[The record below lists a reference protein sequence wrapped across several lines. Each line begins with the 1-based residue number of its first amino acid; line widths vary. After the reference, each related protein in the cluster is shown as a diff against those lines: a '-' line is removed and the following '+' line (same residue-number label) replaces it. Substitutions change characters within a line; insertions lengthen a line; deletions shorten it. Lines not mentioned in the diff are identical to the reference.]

1 MVFVTGGAGFIGS
14 NFVLNWLRK
23 SKEPVLVIDSLT
35 YAGNLENLR
44 SVEDN
49 LAYAFHKLDINNQ
62 DEMNDLLVAKRPRAV
77 IHFAAESH
85 VDRSI
90 LGPDAFIQ
98 TNIHGTFRL
107 LGCCLSYFQSLNA
120 EEQKAFRFLHV
131 STDEV
136 YGSLEADDPA
146 FCETTPYAPN
156 SPYSASKAASD
167 HLVRAW
173 HHTYGLPV
181 LTTNCSNN
189 YGPYQFPEKLIPLT
203 IANALQGKS
212 LPIYGNGLNI
222 RDWLYVVDHC
232 EGIEAV
238 LQSGRPGEVYNIG
251 GWNEMTNIDI
261 VRAICKLLDAKS
273 PTTAQAAGGRHE
285 NLIQFVKDRPGHDQ
299 RYAINANKILKELGW
314 KPQETFESGINKTID
329 WYLNNTDWV
338 RRVQSGD
345 YKNWINQQYSSRA
358 A

>member
-1 MVFVTGGAGFIGS
+1 MIFVTGGAGFIGS
-14 NFVLNWLRK
+14 NFILNWLEN
-23 SKEPVLVIDSLT
+23 SAEPALVIDALT
-35 YAGNLENLR
+35 YAGNLENLK
-44 SVEDN
+44 SVQN
-49 LAYAFHKLDINNQ
+49 NSAFGFHKVDINNQ
-62 DEMNDLLVAKRPRAV
+62 AEINKLLAVNKPRAI

-98 TNIHGTFRL
+98 TNINGTFRL
-107 LGCCLSYFQSLNA
+107 LHCCLSYFQSLNA
-120 EEQKAFRFLHV
+120 QEQQAFRFLHI

-173 HHTYGLPV
+173 HQTYGLPV

-203 IANALQGKS
+203 IVNALQGKP

-232 EGIEAV
+232 RGITSV
-238 LQSGRPGEVYNIG
+238 LQSGKPGEVYNIG

-261 VRAICKLLDAKS
+261 VRTICKLLDEKS
-273 PTTAQAAGGRHE
+273 PETAKNAGGKHE
-285 NLIQFVKDRPGHDQ
+285 KLIQFVKDRPGHDK
-299 RYAINANKILKELGW
+299 RYAIDARKILNELGW

-329 WYLNNTDWV
+329 WYLNNTELV
-338 RRVQSGD
+338 QRVQSGD
-345 YKNWINQQYSSRA
+345 YQNRIHQQYSSRSA
-358 A
+358 